1 MKRVIDLDRMQVIG
15 SFDEKDAET
24 TKEKYLQ
31 TYDWAG
37 FDTDGDLTVSND
49 NNE

>member
-1 MKRVIDLDRMQVIG
+1 MKKVIDLDRMQVIG
-15 SFDEKDAET
+15 SFDEKDSEA

-37 FDTDGDLTVSND
+37 FDIDGDLTVSND
-49 NNE
+49 NDE